1 MSKLFQQ
8 LGSVVKAS
16 VDTLFAPAQD
26 PRQTYS
32 DPWQRQQELL
42 GRVREAL
49 AQNTSLRN
57 RLEQRMTHL
66 QSKLPQLAET
76 ARRAVA
82 AGRDDLARLALQQRQ
97 LALLELKSLE
107 ANAQEVRLEEQR
119 IGIIEQRLSA
129 QVEAMRVRQE
139 MSTARYTAAESQAMM
154 QEVIHGFSK
163 ELTDLGQTI
172 ELTERK
178 TEHLQARASAMEEF
192 VNVSLDFSSG
202 ADYDPISGQ
211 FAQLDIDRAVAEQL
225 AALKQQ
231 SKVRAKDE

>member
-1 MSKLFQQ
+1 MSKLFRQ
-8 LGSVVKAS
+8 LGSIVKAS
-16 VDTLFAPAQD
+16 VDTLLSPAED
-26 PRQTYS
+26 PRQTFS
-32 DPWQRQQELL
+32 DPWQRQQHMLA
-42 GRVREAL
+42 RVRDAL
-49 AQNTSLRN
+49 TQNVTLRK

-76 ARRAVA
+76 AQRAVV

-97 LALLELKSLE
+97 LAVLELKSLE

-129 QVEAMRVRQE
+129 QVETMRVRQE
-139 MSTARYTAAESQAMM
+139 MTAARYTAAESQAIV
-154 QEVIHGFSK
+154 QEAIHGFSK

-172 ELTERK
+172 EMTERK

-192 VNVSLDFSSG
+192 VNSSLDFSGG
-202 ADYDPISGQ
+202 ADYDDPISGQ
-211 FAQLDIDRAVAEQL
+211 FTQLDVDRAVAEQL

-231 SKVRAKDE
+231 VKG